1 MEITIRIKLINRF
14 KPQGIPD
21 YKKKRSMK
29 LPVHLRRGTED
40 NLNPFV
46 KTLKVID
53 PDRLGQQ
60 INEEITRINGCANF
74 EIKRSPDFGDKFIG
88 EIDTSE
94 HDDWYFKCFIPVSSN
109 KSKSER
115 LPPP

>member
-1 MEITIRIKLINRF
+1 
-14 KPQGIPD
+14 
-21 YKKKRSMK
+21 MK
-29 LPVHLRRGTED
+29 LPVHLRRITGD

-46 KTLKVID
+46 KTLTVID

-60 INEEITRINGCANF
+60 INEEITRINRCANF

-88 EIDTSE
+88 EIDAQE

-109 KSKSER
+109 KSKGEKL
-115 LPPP
+115 LPPKKVEDKSQLKLFQ